1 MFLTARKYNILNVVH
16 RTSEKNGC
24 APVEKICLTP
34 LVYADSSSREG
45 LIYLVDMAV
54 CTPLEAILITLH
66 INLVSA
72 FIQPFSFVYE
82 EDGG

>member
-1 MFLTARKYNILNVVH
+1 VFLTAKKYNILNAVH
-16 RTSEKNGC
+16 RTFGNNDC
-24 APVEKICLTP
+24 APVEKISLTP

-45 LIYLVDMAV
+45 LIYFVDMAV

-82 EDGG
+82 DDGG